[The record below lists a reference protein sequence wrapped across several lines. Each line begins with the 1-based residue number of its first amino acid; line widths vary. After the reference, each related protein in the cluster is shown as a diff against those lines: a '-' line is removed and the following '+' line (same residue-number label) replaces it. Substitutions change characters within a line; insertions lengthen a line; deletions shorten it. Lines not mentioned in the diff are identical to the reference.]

1 MPSAAFSM
9 SVKMKTS
16 AEALLL
22 DTHVWIWLVRGEGRI
37 PKDILELIFAAA
49 GAGSMFLSVMS
60 IWELSLLD
68 AKRRITLNMPCLSWV
83 RTALERSGAQTI
95 PLTPEVAVSCHQLPG
110 QLHDD
115 PIDRIL
121 VATARTEDLTLVTRD
136 RTILDYAAEGH
147 LRALPC

>member
-1 MPSAAFSM
+1 MKISADP
-9 SVKMKTS
+9 
-16 AEALLL
+16 LLL

-37 PKDILELIFAAA
+37 PKDILELMLMAA

-68 AKRRITLNMPCLSWV
+68 AKRRISLNMPCLSWV
-83 RTALERSGAQTI
+83 HTALDRSRAQTV

-110 QLHDD
+110 ELHGD

-121 VATARTEDLTLVTRD
+121 VATARLEGLTLVTRD
-136 RTILDYAAEGH
+136 RAILDYAARGH
-147 LRALPC
+147 VRALPC